1 MSHWRQLGASTLFS
15 CSMVLYGAA
24 CVCPAVKLANP
35 APAIARGL
43 VKEWGG
49 RPDNISG
56 PSDLEFS
63 GFEALLAG
71 WHRPLIIPWSAN
83 ILLLIGWVL
92 LLCRKVNGALPFGI
106 AAVLAGLSTWAFSDY
121 FEQLLVGYYLWQASL
136 IAFAVGAL
144 TIRNQALRSQK
155 ETERAD
161 RQAEPSTTAAGGR
174 AAGLAAS

>member
-1 MSHWRQLGASTLFS
+1 
-15 CSMVLYGAA
+15 MVLYGAA

-35 APAIARGL
+35 APAMARGL

-63 GFEALLAG
+63 GFEALLTG

-92 LLCRKVNGALPFGI
+92 LLCRKVNGALLFGI
-106 AAVLAGLSTWAFSDY
+106 AGVVAGLSTWAFSDY

-144 TIRNQALRSQK
+144 TIRYQVLRSQK
-155 ETERAD
+155 ETKRTD
-161 RQAEPSTTAAGGR
+161 RQAEPVAADVTMNVKPRLGDDGR
-174 AAGLAAS
+174 

>member
-15 CSMVLYGAA
+15 CSMLLYGAA

-35 APAIARGL
+35 APAILRGL

-56 PSDLEFS
+56 PSYLEFS
-63 GFEALLAG
+63 GFQALLTG
-71 WHRPLIIPWSAN
+71 WYRLLIIPWSAN

-92 LLCRKVNGALPFGI
+92 LLCRKVNGTLPFGI

-121 FEQLLVGYYLWQASL
+121 FELLVGYYLWQASL
-136 IAFAVGAL
+136 LAFAVGAL

-155 ETERAD
+155 RNRAHS
-161 RQAEPSTTAAGGR
+161 QAEQSTTAAGGR
-174 AAGLAAS
+174 AVGLAVS